1 LFLDG
6 TVLVLPCIV
15 EGIIRSLFFVVSI
28 LILLLFLFSEDLVFF
43 TDLGDDLRY
52 LQSREFSSALGE
64 DFTLV
69 EEEACLGSL
78 GLSGE
83 ILEGFVLN
91 SLGHIN

>member
-1 LFLDG
+1 LLLDG
-6 TVLVLPCIV
+6 TVLILPLVV
-15 EGIIRSLFFVVSI
+15 EGIIRGLLLAVGI
-28 LILLLFLFSEDLVFF
+28 LILLLFLLSEDLVFF

>member
-1 LFLDG
+1 MLLDG
-6 TVLVLPCIV
+6 TVLILPLVV
-15 EGIIRSLFFVVSI
+15 EGIIRGLLLAVGI
-28 LILLLFLFSEDLVFF
+28 LILLLFLLSEDLVFF